1 MIDYIRLQQLSD
13 KVKANTATPQEK
25 DEYMKMLY
33 QNGSITQNQYDKY
46 IKDKSNNDIWE
57 AAKTIG
63 GILLL
68 GYILGELF
76 SNKKKKQ

>member
-1 MIDYIRLQQLSD
+1 MIDYIKLQQLSD

-25 DEYMKMLY
+25 DEYMQMLY

-46 IKDKSNNDIWE
+46 LKDKSNNDTWE

-68 GYILGELF
+68 GYLIKKIFE
-76 SNKKKKQ
+76 SNNND

>member
-1 MIDYIRLQQLSD
+1 MIDYIKLQQLSD

-25 DEYMKMLY
+25 DEYMQMLY

-46 IKDKSNNDIWE
+46 LKDKNNKDTWE
-57 AAKTIG
+57 TAKTIG

-68 GYILGELF
+68 GFLLKKLF
-76 SNKKKKQ
+76 ENKE

>member
-1 MIDYIRLQQLSD
+1 MIDYIKLQQLSD
-13 KVKANTATPQEK
+13 KVKANTATTQEK
-25 DEYMKMLY
+25 DEYMKILY

-46 IKDKSNNDIWE
+46 LIDKSNNDTWE

-68 GYILGELF
+68 GFLLKKFLE
-76 SNKKKKQ
+76 NKE

>member
-1 MIDYIRLQQLSD
+1 MIDYIKLQQLSD
-13 KVKANTATPQEK
+13 KVKANTATQSEK

-46 IKDKSNNDIWE
+46 LKDKGNKETLE

-68 GYILGELF
+68 GFLLKKFLE
-76 SNKKKKQ
+76 NKE

>member
-13 KVKANTATPQEK
+13 KVKANSATQQEK
-25 DEYMKMLY
+25 DEYMQMLY

-46 IKDKSNNDIWE
+46 LKDKSNNDTWE

-68 GYILGELF
+68 GFLLKKLF
-76 SNKKKKQ
+76 ESNKD